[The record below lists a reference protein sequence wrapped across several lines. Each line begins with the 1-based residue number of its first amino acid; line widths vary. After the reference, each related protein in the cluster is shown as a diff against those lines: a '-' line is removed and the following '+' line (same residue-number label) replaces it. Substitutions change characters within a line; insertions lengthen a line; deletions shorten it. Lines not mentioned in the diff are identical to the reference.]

1 MNKMHTLAKIMLSGI
16 GIFFAIR
23 LLSTIPTLLWVAIT
37 QSSDLSLPL
46 ALFWTAF
53 LGLCLAA
60 LLYVF
65 LYRRE
70 HLAKRIVG
78 AGELAEPDSHMLW
91 LPAALRLV
99 CIAAGLYSLNLV
111 TWNTTRILATYLMYK
126 SHIHAHTTFT
136 RSVLS
141 TESLLSCLVMAALGI
156 YLVCGAPHF
165 VRWQLKKTLK
175 QCKQFAEKETTA
187 AS

>member
-1 MNKMHTLAKIMLSGI
+1 
-16 GIFFAIR
+16 
-23 LLSTIPTLLWVAIT
+23 VAIT
-37 QSSDLSLPL
+37 QPSDLSLPL

-70 HLAKRIVG
+70 QLAKRIVG
-78 AGELAEPDSHMLW
+78 AGELAQPDSHILW

-111 TWNTTRILATYLMYK
+111 IWNTTRILATYLMYR
-126 SHIHAHTTFT
+126 SQIHGHTTFS
-136 RSVLS
+136 RRVLS